1 MPLPCSRPSFCTLTF
16 VSCPDIIKGRYRL
29 VDRPW
34 VALLGSVYVSWYAL
48 PIFLLRDITYAVD
61 DILDIYTL
69 SANPLGDSV
78 ILSPITQRLTP
89 NAGGNVEINRKHGK
103 HCPLRKTSRVCF

>member
-1 MPLPCSRPSFCTLTF
+1 M
-16 VSCPDIIKGRYRL
+16 IKGRYRQ
-29 VDRPW
+29 VDRPC
-34 VALLGSVYVSWYAL
+34 VARLGSGYVSWYAL

-89 NAGGNVEINRKHGK
+89 NAEGNVEINRKHGK